1 MQTRTNRQW
10 ILKRRPEGMV
20 DPSLF
25 ELVESPVPDLA
36 DRQILAQTLYVSFD
50 PTQRAWMAMD
60 TYIPAVELGEPMRAA
75 GIA

>member
-50 PTQRAWMAMD
+50 PTQRAWMESVSHGKHLYSNSFKAS
-60 TYIPAVELGEPMRAA
+60 
-75 GIA
+75 